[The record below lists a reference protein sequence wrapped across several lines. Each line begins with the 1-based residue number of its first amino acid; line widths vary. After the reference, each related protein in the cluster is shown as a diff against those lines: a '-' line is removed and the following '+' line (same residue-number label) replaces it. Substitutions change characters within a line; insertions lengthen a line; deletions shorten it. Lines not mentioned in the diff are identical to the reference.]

1 MESQDSESI
10 NLGDNIQLSGF
21 KIVSSEE
28 LVVVKKL
35 IGTQVRKF
43 QDMLPGF
50 ERFVVH
56 LKPIHKTE
64 KNMQYEI
71 SAELIHEGKVKN
83 SKIVDR
89 NLFMGLS
96 IIFNKFESM
105 LQKKIKS

>member
-1 MESQDSESI
+1 MADEENELI
-10 NLGDNIQLSGF
+10 NLGESIQLSGF
-21 KIVSSEE
+21 KIISSGE

-50 ERFVVH
+50 ERLVIH

-64 KNMQYEI
+64 KNMQFEI
-71 SAELIHEGKVKN
+71 AAELIYEGKVKN
-83 SKIVDR
+83 SNVVDR

-96 IIFNKFESM
+96 TIFNKFEIM
-105 LQKKIKS
+105 LQKK